1 MTRLVTVAH
10 GTRNPV
16 GNLVAAEITAAA
28 AARLHTPGTSSYVEL
43 CEPLLADVMAAAT
56 TETVV
61 VPLLLSRGYHVAVDL
76 PAAALRSAGSVTL
89 TPPLGPH
96 PLLARALAARLIE
109 AGARVGDPVVLVSA
123 GSRDPQAATDL
134 LDAADLLGVLW
145 RAPVRVAALA
155 GELPRPVDV
164 VEPGDAVSPYLL
176 APGFFADRLRADAE
190 AAGAS
195 VVAGVIGAHEAV
207 VDLVVER
214 AMSALQVP
222 VDVGS

>member
-1 MTRLVTVAH
+1 MRLVTVAH
-10 GTRNPV
+10 GTRNPA
-16 GNLVAAEITAAA
+16 GNLVAAEITRAAA
-28 AARLHTPGTSSYVEL
+28 EQLGVNGTSSFVEL
-43 CEPLLADVMAAAT
+43 CEPLLADVMAGT
-56 TETVV
+56 TSDAVV

-76 PAAALRSAGSVTL
+76 PAAALRSSGSVTL

-96 PLLARALAARLIE
+96 PLLARALAARLLE

-134 LDAADLLGVLW
+134 LDAADLVAALW

-155 GELPRPVDV
+155 GSLPRPAEV

-176 APGFFADRLRADAE
+176 APGFFADRLTADAE
-190 AAGAS
+190 AAGAG

-222 VDVGS
+222 VDAGS